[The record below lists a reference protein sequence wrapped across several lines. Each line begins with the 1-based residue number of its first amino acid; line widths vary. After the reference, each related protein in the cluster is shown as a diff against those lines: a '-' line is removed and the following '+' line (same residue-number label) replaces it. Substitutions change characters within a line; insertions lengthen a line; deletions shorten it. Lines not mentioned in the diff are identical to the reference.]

1 MTQTSADKAQN
12 LLLDLQ
18 IALDEVEQA
27 IRIFQARNKPATP
40 VKPAIVQPIQA
51 IHLQINN
58 LRQGLPDEVK
68 EVIQLA
74 EANLPSAKAKQVQS
88 AGKQLT
94 NACQNPS
101 LPELIQA
108 ITSFDQGITST
119 FGEEMN
125 FLIWR
130 SESLKRRVELLGIQ
144 TSEMA
149 ELFRQLNR
157 QMFNA
162 DLQSAV
168 KSIQNVSQLLLKYL
182 QEESR

>member
-1 MTQTSADKAQN
+1 
-12 LLLDLQ
+12 
-18 IALDEVEQA
+18 
-27 IRIFQARNKPATP
+27 
-40 VKPAIVQPIQA
+40 
-51 IHLQINN
+51 
-58 LRQGLPDEVK
+58 
-68 EVIQLA
+68 
-74 EANLPSAKAKQVQS
+74 
-88 AGKQLT
+88 
-94 NACQNPS
+94 
-101 LPELIQA
+101 
-108 ITSFDQGITST
+108 
-119 FGEEMN
+119 MN